1 MRFASRAARR
11 PARVAD
17 SRRGGYCPVKKGRDQ
32 EEFPEIPFRLDV
44 RLGDIETVRDIVAAT
59 GYFSPSE
66 INVAVELV
74 QDNLVKGA
82 AESGYYFL
90 FAEHGGGTI
99 GYLCYGPIPCTIS
112 SHNLYWIAVHPDYQ
126 GRGLGKALMRE
137 AERLI
142 RAAGGTRIYIDTSYK
157 AQYEDTR
164 AFYLSLGYE
173 LDALLKD
180 FYSPGDDKVIYRKL
194 L

>member
-1 MRFASRAARR
+1 M
-11 PARVAD
+11 
-17 SRRGGYCPVKKGRDQ
+17 KKSDHQ
-32 EEFPEIPFRLDV
+32 DKLPEVPFRYEV
-44 RLGDIETVRDIVAAT
+44 RPEDGETVREIVAAT
-59 GYFSPSE
+59 GYFTPSE
-66 INVAVELV
+66 VDVAVELV
-74 QDNLVKGA
+74 EENLAKGA
-82 AESGYYFL
+82 AASGYHFI
-90 FAEHGGGTI
+90 FAEQGARTI
-99 GYLCYGPIPCTIS
+99 AYLCYGPIPCTIS

-137 AERLI
+137 AEKRI

-180 FYSPGDDKVIYRKL
+180 FYSEGDDKVIYRKL

>member
-1 MRFASRAARR
+1 LKRNAGESGAMSGVSLR
-11 PARVAD
+11 
-17 SRRGGYCPVKKGRDQ
+17 Y
-32 EEFPEIPFRLDV
+32 DV
-44 RLGDIETVRDIVAAT
+44 RLEDCGTVRNIVTAT
-59 GYFSPSE
+59 GYFTPSE
-66 INVAVELV
+66 VDVAVELV
-74 QDNLVKGA
+74 QENLAKGA
-82 AESGYYFL
+82 AASGYHFIFAESGG
-90 FAEHGGGTI
+90 ATI
-99 GYLCYGPIPCTIS
+99 AYLCYGPIPCTVS
-112 SHNLYWIAVHPDYQ
+112 SHNLYWIAVHPDHQ

-137 AERLI
+137 AEKLI
-142 RAAGGTRIYIDTSYK
+142 RETGGTRIYIDTSYK

>member
-1 MRFASRAARR
+1 MTGGKAAAER
-11 PARVAD
+11 PAGHTMANKNEHRESPPD
-17 SRRGGYCPVKKGRDQ
+17 IR
-32 EEFPEIPFRLDV
+32 FRLDV
-44 RLGDIETVRDIVAAT
+44 RLGDIETVRNIVSAT

-66 INVAVELV
+66 IDVAVELV

-82 AESGYYFL
+82 AESGYFFI
-90 FAEHGGGTI
+90 FAEHGGRTI
-99 GYLCYGPIPCTIS
+99 AYLCYGLIPCTIS
-112 SHNLYWIAVHPDYQ
+112 SYNLYWIAVHPEFQ

-142 RAAGGTRIYIDTSYK
+142 AAAGGTRVYIDTSYK

>member
-1 MRFASRAARR
+1 
-11 PARVAD
+11 
-17 SRRGGYCPVKKGRDQ
+17 VKKKSKESERL
-32 EEFPEIPFRLDV
+32 PEIPFRCDV
-44 RLGDIETVRDIVAAT
+44 RPGDGETVRAIVTAT
-59 GYFSPSE
+59 GYFTSAE
-66 INVAVELV
+66 VDVAVELV
-74 QDNLVKGA
+74 QENLAKGA
-82 AESGYYFL
+82 AASGYYFI
-90 FAEHGGGTI
+90 FAESGGRTI
-99 GYLCYGPIPCTIS
+99 AYLCYGPIPCTVS
-112 SHNLYWIAVHPDYQ
+112 SHNLYWIAVHPDYR
-126 GRGLGKALMRE
+126 GRGLGKTLMRE
-137 AERLI
+137 AEKLI

>member
-1 MRFASRAARR
+1 VKKKNEASRRL
-11 PARVAD
+11 
-17 SRRGGYCPVKKGRDQ
+17 
-32 EEFPEIPFRLDV
+32 PEIRFRCDV
-44 RLGDIETVRDIVAAT
+44 RREDAETVRRIVAAT
-59 GYFSPSE
+59 GYFTPSE
-66 INVAVELV
+66 VDVAVELV
-74 QDNLVKGA
+74 QENLAKGA
-82 AESGYYFL
+82 AASGYHFI
-90 FAEHGGGTI
+90 FAEHGGRTVA
-99 GYLCYGPIPCTIS
+99 YLCYGPIPCTVS

-126 GRGLGKALMRE
+126 GMGLGKTLMRE

-142 RAAGGTRIYIDTSYK
+142 KAAGGTRIYIDTSYK

-173 LDALLKD
+173 LDALLRD

>member
-1 MRFASRAARR
+1 MEK
-11 PARVAD
+11 D
-17 SRRGGYCPVKKGRDQ
+17 EDQ
-32 EEFPEIPFRLDV
+32 EKFPEIPFRLDV

-66 INVAVELV
+66 IDVAVELV

-90 FAEHGGGTI
+90 FAEHESRTI

-112 SHNLYWIAVHPDYQ
+112 SYNLYWIAVHPDYQ

>member
-1 MRFASRAARR
+1 MTGEKVPAER
-11 PARVAD
+11 PAGRTMA
-17 SRRGGYCPVKKGRDQ
+17 KKNEHRDGL
-32 EEFPEIPFRLDV
+32 PDIRFRLDV
-44 RLGDIETVRDIVAAT
+44 RLEDIDTVRDIVAAT

-66 INVAVELV
+66 IDVAVELV

-82 AESGYYFL
+82 AESGYSFI
-90 FAEHGGGTI
+90 FAELGERTI
-99 GYLCYGPIPCTIS
+99 AYLSYGLIPCTLS
-112 SHNLYWIAVHPDYQ
+112 SYNLYWIAVHPEFQ
-126 GRGLGKALMRE
+126 GRGLGKTLMRE

-142 RAAGGTRIYIDTSYK
+142 AAAGGTRIYIDTSYK

-173 LDALLKD
+173 LDALLKY

>member
-1 MRFASRAARR
+1 
-11 PARVAD
+11 
-17 SRRGGYCPVKKGRDQ
+17 VKKKKESEQ
-32 EEFPEIPFRLDV
+32 LPEIPCRCDV
-44 RLGDIETVRDIVAAT
+44 RPEDGETVREIVAAT
-59 GYFSPSE
+59 GYFTPSE
-66 INVAVELV
+66 VDVAVELV
-74 QDNLVKGA
+74 QENLAKGA
-82 AESGYYFL
+82 AASGYHFI
-90 FAEHGGGTI
+90 FAEHNGTTI
-99 GYLCYGPIPCTIS
+99 AYLCYGPVPCTVS

>member
-1 MRFASRAARR
+1 
-11 PARVAD
+11 
-17 SRRGGYCPVKKGRDQ
+17 VKKKGK
-32 EEFPEIPFRLDV
+32 ESEKLPEIPFRCEV
-44 RLGDIETVRDIVAAT
+44 RPDDCETVREIVAAT
-59 GYFSPSE
+59 GYFTPAE
-66 INVAVELV
+66 VDVAVELV
-74 QDNLVKGA
+74 QENLAQGA
-82 AESGYYFL
+82 AASGYHFI
-90 FAEHGGGTI
+90 FAERDGRTI
-99 GYLCYGPIPCTIS
+99 AYLCYGPIPCTIS

-137 AERLI
+137 AERRI

-157 AQYEDTR
+157 SQYEDTR

>member
-1 MRFASRAARR
+1 
-11 PARVAD
+11 
-17 SRRGGYCPVKKGRDQ
+17 
-32 EEFPEIPFRLDV
+32 
-44 RLGDIETVRDIVAAT
+44 
-59 GYFSPSE
+59 
-66 INVAVELV
+66 
-74 QDNLVKGA
+74 
-82 AESGYYFL
+82 
-90 FAEHGGGTI
+90 
-99 GYLCYGPIPCTIS
+99 
-112 SHNLYWIAVHPDYQ
+112 LYWIAVHPEYQ

-137 AERLI
+137 AERRI

>member
-1 MRFASRAARR
+1 MN
-11 PARVAD
+11 
-17 SRRGGYCPVKKGRDQ
+17 RGGNPDILA
-32 EEFPEIPFRLDV
+32 EIQFRCDV
-44 RLGDIETVRDIVAAT
+44 RPRDGETVREIVAAT
-59 GYFSPSE
+59 GYFTPPE
-66 INVAVELV
+66 VDVAVELV
-74 QDNLVKGA
+74 EENLAKGA
-82 AESGYYFL
+82 AASGYHFI
-90 FAEHGGGTI
+90 FAARGGRTI
-99 GYLCYGPIPCTIS
+99 AYLCYGPIPCTVS

-126 GRGLGKALMRE
+126 GKGLGKALMRE
-137 AERLI
+137 AERRI
-142 RAAGGTRIYIDTSYK
+142 RTAGGTRIYIDTSYK

>member
-1 MRFASRAARR
+1 M
-11 PARVAD
+11 
-17 SRRGGYCPVKKGRDQ
+17 KKKNNESERL
-32 EEFPEIPFRLDV
+32 PEIPFRYDV
-44 RLGDIETVRDIVAAT
+44 CPGDGETVREIVAAT
-59 GYFSPSE
+59 GYFTPSE
-66 INVAVELV
+66 VDVAVELV
-74 QDNLVKGA
+74 LENLAKGA
-82 AESGYYFL
+82 AASGYHFI
-90 FAEHGGGTI
+90 FAEHGGTTI
-99 GYLCYGPIPCTIS
+99 AYLCYGPIPCTVS

-137 AERLI
+137 VERRI
-142 RAAGGTRIYIDTSYK
+142 RESGGTRIYIDTSYK